1 MPFWIGI
8 LGTIHKQTRPRNNM
22 DPIHYEKIADKLMQF
37 RGKLP
42 KDYHLSDDHAK
53 SITENMKDLIEHMLN
68 ELDQY
73 ARLDELGMI
82 R

>member
-1 MPFWIGI
+1 
-8 LGTIHKQTRPRNNM
+8 M
-22 DPIHYEKIADKLMQF
+22 DPVQYEKIADKLMQF

-53 SITENMKDLIEHMLN
+53 SITDNMKDLIEHMLN